1 MSLKNKAIMILI
13 TGVSFLFG
21 MVQVALSM
29 GAGIEAP
36 RISKEEVKAMLG
48 NPDVAILDV
57 RESQSW
63 KEAKWKIQ
71 GAVREDPEKDVK
83 SWAEKYAKD
92 KTLILYCS

>member
-1 MSLKNKAIMILI
+1 MSLKTRAVMILI
-13 TGVSFLFG
+13 AGVSLLCGTFQ
-21 MVQVALSM
+21 MALPM

-36 RISKEEVKAMLG
+36 RVSKEEVKAMLG
-48 NPDVAILDV
+48 NPDVVILDV

-63 KEAKWKIQ
+63 KDAKWKIQ

-83 SWAEKYAKD
+83 TWAEKYPKD